1 MTTPRIKLARILWT
15 CLGLGMMPFAPGT
28 FGTLGGVALGL
39 VLPDPLWLLGA
50 VALLMAVGVPL
61 ARLAERVAGRAD
73 PGSFVLDEVAGY
85 LVALLWLPAG
95 HDRRLVLVLAFLAF
109 RLFDISKP
117 PPVRRLERLPGGW
130 GVMVDDLAAGIY
142 ANLLLQI
149 FLRLV

>member
-1 MTTPRIKLARILWT
+1 VTTLRVELARILWT
-15 CLGLGMMPFAPGT
+15 CFGLGMVPFAPGT
-28 FGTLGGVALGL
+28 FGTLGGVALGFL
-39 VLPDPLWLLGA
+39 LPGPLWLLGA
-50 VALLMAVGVPL
+50 VAVLMAVGVPL

-95 HDRRLVLVLAFLAF
+95 HDRGLILLLAFLAF
-109 RLFDISKP
+109 RLFDIAKP

-130 GVMVDDLAAGIY
+130 GVMVDDLAAGAY
-142 ANLLLQI
+142 ANLLLQV